1 MLATFLVFEFL
12 PLISQVDLAVIIRL
26 DACLVPLSGVLCLV
40 F

>member
-12 PLISQVDLAVIIRL
+12 SLISQVDLAVIIRL
-26 DACLVPLSGVLCLV
+26 DTCLIPLGVVLCLV